1 MHHFA
6 SNQLHLQCFQPI
18 AFVVLELPV
27 LILYSLLLP
36 FQFSYCTS
44 ETQGSWFTALVLQRV
59 HTVRTGFACALVRVC
74 WGGRR
79 AGGQK
84 TARGREVGGLG
95 RRSLTLPL
103 LHVVDLVHD
112 QLAVPEGPDPDI
124 IPQLVHR
131 HSQQCLRA
139 GMASECPHG

>member
-27 LILYSLLLP
+27 LVLYSLLLP

-44 ETQGSWFTALVLQRV
+44 EARGSWFTALVLQRV
-59 HTVRTGFACALVRVC
+59 HTLRTGFACALVRVC

-79 AGGQK
+79 VGGAEDCTWAGGRRTGAQI
-84 TARGREVGGLG
+84 THAASASC
-95 RRSLTLPL
+95 RRSRP
-103 LHVVDLVHD
+103 
-112 QLAVPEGPDPDI
+112 
-124 IPQLVHR
+124 
-131 HSQQCLRA
+131 
-139 GMASECPHG
+139 